1 MTSALACVGLA
12 VSDETE
18 LGWLVTSAHRAVR
31 ETGVFGGVHV
41 GRWQDDSGAALIL
54 GWRSGELLD
63 FIPAYA
69 AASGGLL
76 SDCHLINDS
85 VASAAVVDTDGQQ
98 LTAMAFEAEQYRQLR
113 ALGQP
118 VSGPARITALGIDV
132 TIHPDADAFA
142 ASPGSQLDPLQ
153 TRPGTAAARP

>member
-18 LGWLVTSAHRAVR
+18 LDWLVTSAHRAVR
-31 ETGVFGGVHV
+31 ETGVFGSVHV
-41 GRWQDDSGAALIL
+41 GRWQDDSGAVLIL

-69 AASGGLL
+69 AANGGLL
-76 SDCHLINDS
+76 SDCHLIDNS

-98 LTAMAFEAEQYRQLR
+98 
-113 ALGQP
+113 
-118 VSGPARITALGIDV
+118 
-132 TIHPDADAFA
+132 
-142 ASPGSQLDPLQ
+142 
-153 TRPGTAAARP
+153 RPR